1 MNGKSTLPGEL
12 SHPSTRSVVHW
23 ECWPHWVSS
32 HADIKGLLHTTRLFH
47 LRMAVQHQHKLL
59 LHQPQGYFR
68 KLSSRV
74 QQCRHR
80 GTKLPKE
87 SCRAAGQVATVPSL
101 FSVIHAL
108 PKAGR
113 SAWWSPYP
121 LSAWLPGATTFVFF
135 LQPLC
140 FSPSDVPPPPTSAYH
155 GHSLRSLVV
164 VFVHIICKSTG
175 YTLSHST
182 THTQPPAWVAAH
194 HRLL

>member
-47 LRMAVQHQHKLL
+47 LRLAVQHQHKLL

-101 FSVIHAL
+101 FLVIHAL

-113 SAWWSPYP
+113 SAWWPPYP
-121 LSAWLPGATTFVFF
+121 LPGSQVLPPLFF
-135 LQPLC
+135 FSSPFASVLLMFPL
-140 FSPSDVPPPPTSAYH
+140 PPPTSAYH

-175 YTLSHST
+175 YTLSHGT